1 MIKRTKNQDFLIIPG
16 DTRRNFMKNTLL
28 YSTLLGLSSLILAPS
43 ASAQLLPQPWVSVGV
58 QDSDATFSVGV
69 RGLGVGVEL
78 GLTNESAV
86 GIDVL
91 KFFSPPL
98 IGTIS
103 GYVGV
108 GLYNDPNADGQDFAY
123 SAGVQILPDG
133 NFFFG
138 AGYHNLRGINGQI
151 GFKLF

>member
-1 MIKRTKNQDFLIIPG
+1 
-16 DTRRNFMKNTLL
+16 MKNTLL
-28 YSTLLGLSSLILAPS
+28 YSTLLGLSTLILAPS
-43 ASAQLLPQPWVSVGV
+43 AKAQLLPQPWVSVGV
-58 QDSDATFSVGV
+58 QESEPTFSVGV
-69 RGLGVGVEL
+69 RGLGLGLEV

-86 GIDVL
+86 GIDVM
-91 KFFSPPL
+91 KFISPPL

-108 GLYNDPNADGQDFAY
+108 GLYDKPNASRQDFAY
-123 SAGVQILPDG
+123 SAGVQIRPDG

-151 GFKLF
+151 GFKLY

>member
-1 MIKRTKNQDFLIIPG
+1 
-16 DTRRNFMKNTLL
+16 MKNTLL
-28 YSTLLGLSSLILAPS
+28 YSTLLGLSAVFLAPS

-58 QDSDATFSVGV
+58 QDSEPTFSVGV
-69 RGLGVGVEL
+69 RGLGLGLEL
-78 GLTNESAV
+78 GLTEESAV
-86 GIDVL
+86 GIDVM
-91 KFFSPPL
+91 KFLSPPL

-108 GLYNDPNADGQDFAY
+108 GIYNNPDASGQDFAY